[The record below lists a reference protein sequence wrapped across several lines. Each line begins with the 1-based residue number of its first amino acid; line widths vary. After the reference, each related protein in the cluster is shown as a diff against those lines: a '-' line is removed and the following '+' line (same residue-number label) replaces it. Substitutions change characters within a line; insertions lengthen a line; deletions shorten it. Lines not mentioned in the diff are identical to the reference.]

1 MIEWK
6 RDGVIEQNVI
16 ISDKKYTTF
25 YICFTFSEALIFAH
39 NLI

>member
-16 ISDKKYTTF
+16 ISDKSTQL
-25 YICFTFSEALIFAH
+25 FTSVSHLARL
-39 NLI
+39 